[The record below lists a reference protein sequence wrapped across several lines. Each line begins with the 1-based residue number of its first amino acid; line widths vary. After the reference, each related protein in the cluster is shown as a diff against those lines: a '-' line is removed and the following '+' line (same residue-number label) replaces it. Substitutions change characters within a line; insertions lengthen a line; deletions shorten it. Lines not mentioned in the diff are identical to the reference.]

1 MEQRALLYDERFLE
15 SYAGAII
22 TDPATAIVELVANCW
37 DAYATEVNITWPD
50 TQLEKQFKITDNGHG
65 MTRDEFQ
72 HIWRTIAYNRL
83 SSGGATTAPPQDVQG
98 SPRLVFG
105 KNGKGRFASFCFAS
119 EYLITSRKNGQEFVC
134 RVHRTA
140 TDPLVLEPESVLSSA
155 RTRSASPSA

>member
-1 MEQRALLYDERFLE
+1 MELRALLYDERFLE

-83 SSGGATTAPPQDVQG
+83 SSGGATTAPPQ
-98 SPRLVFG
+98 
-105 KNGKGRFASFCFAS
+105 
-119 EYLITSRKNGQEFVC
+119 
-134 RVHRTA
+134 
-140 TDPLVLEPESVLSSA
+140 
-155 RTRSASPSA
+155 